1 MKVLIK
7 ESPRLP
13 GTGKKTVKKI
23 TEDLLT
29 SLKLQDRDLSIL
41 FVDNK
46 KIRDLNKQFFDR
58 DYPTNVISF
67 SYMDGLPSEV
77 MGDIVIS
84 LEKASE
90 EGEFL
95 SIPFHERLFA
105 LIVHGIV
112 HILGFDHVNDKKE
125 ARRMRY
131 REKKLLAF
139 VTSHPLYKELVRMDN
154 ANS

>member
-1 MKVLIK
+1 MV
-7 ESPRLP
+7 RR
-13 GTGKKTVKKI
+13 I

-29 SLKLQDRDLSIL
+29 FLKLQDRDLSIL

-46 KIRDLNKQFFDR
+46 KIKEFNKRFFNK

-67 SYMDGLPSEV
+67 SYMDGLSSEV

-84 LEKASE
+84 IERTRDEAES
-90 EGEFL
+90 L

-105 LIVHGIV
+105 LIVHGV
-112 HILGFDHVNDKKE
+112 AHILGFDHVNDKNE

-139 VTSHPLYKELVRMDN
+139 VTSHPLYQKLIRDC
-154 ANS
+154 A

>member
-1 MKVLIK
+1 M
-7 ESPRLP
+7 
-13 GTGKKTVKKI
+13 
-23 TEDLLT
+23 
-29 SLKLQDRDLSIL
+29 
-41 FVDNK
+41 DNK

-67 SYMDGLPSEV
+67 SYMDGLSSEV

-84 LEKASE
+84 LEKARE

-139 VTSHPLYKELVRMDN
+139 VTSHPLYRQLTKDSNLKTPTSPN
-154 ANS
+154 PKLNNSKLKTDISACRFSAAS

>member
-7 ESPRLP
+7 ESPRLL
-13 GTGKKTVKKI
+13 GTGKRTVKRI
-23 TEDLLT
+23 TENLLT

-46 KIRDLNKQFFDR
+46 RIRELNKQFFDR

-67 SYMDGLPSEV
+67 SYMDGLSSEV

-84 LEKASE
+84 LEKARE
-90 EGEFL
+90 EAESL
-95 SIPFHERLFA
+95 SIPFYERVFA
-105 LIVHGIV
+105 LIVHGIA

-139 VTSHPLYKELVRMDN
+139 VTSHPLYQQLIKD
-154 ANS
+154 ST

>member
-1 MKVLIK
+1 M
-7 ESPRLP
+7 
-13 GTGKKTVKKI
+13 
-23 TEDLLT
+23 
-29 SLKLQDRDLSIL
+29 
-41 FVDNK
+41 DNK

-67 SYMDGLPSEV
+67 SYMDGLSSEV

-84 LEKASE
+84 LEKARE

-139 VTSHPLYKELVRMDN
+139 VTSHPLYKVLVRIDN

>member
-1 MKVLIK
+1 MV
-7 ESPRLP
+7 RR
-13 GTGKKTVKKI
+13 I

-29 SLKLQDRDLSIL
+29 SLKLQDRDLSVF
-41 FVDNK
+41 FVNNK
-46 KIRDLNKQFFDR
+46 KIGKMNKRFFQK

-67 SYMDGLPSEV
+67 SYMDGLSSEV

-84 LEKASE
+84 LEKARE
-90 EGEFL
+90 EAASL
-95 SIPFHERLFA
+95 SVPFYERLFA

-112 HILGFDHVNDKKE
+112 HILGFDHVNDRKE

-139 VTSHPLYKELVRMDN
+139 IASHPLYQRLI
-154 ANS
+154 AG

>member
-7 ESPRLP
+7 ESPRLL
-13 GTGKKTVKKI
+13 GAGKRTVKKI
-23 TEDLLT
+23 TENLLT

-46 KIRDLNKQFFDR
+46 KISELNKQFFNR

-67 SYMDGLPSEV
+67 SYMDGLSSEV
-77 MGDIVIS
+77 IGDLVIS
-84 LEKASE
+84 LEKARE
-90 EGEFL
+90 EAESL

-139 VTSHPLYKELVRMDN
+139 VTSHPLYRQLIKD
-154 ANS
+154 ST

>member
-1 MKVLIK
+1 M
-7 ESPRLP
+7 
-13 GTGKKTVKKI
+13 VKRI

-46 KIRDLNKQFFDR
+46 KITELNKRFFHK

-67 SYMDGLPSEV
+67 SYMDGLSSEV

-84 LEKASE
+84 LERARE
-90 EGEFL
+90 EAESL
-95 SIPFHERLFA
+95 SIPSYEWLFA
-105 LIVHGIV
+105 LIIHGV
-112 HILGFDHVNDKKE
+112 LHILGFDHVNDKNE

-131 REKKLLAF
+131 REKKLLTF
-139 VTSHPLYKELVRMDN
+139 VTAHPLYVKLIKEFV
-154 ANS
+154 